1 MPAAARGKHRSIAGR
16 ALAATSLATSA
27 LLTPTL
33 TTDAAE
39 RQSRSE
45 ALYRLMFATGG
56 PTHGVGLGLLV
67 GSLGLAGSRT
77 GEMPPRLSKAALA
90 AAAAGVLSPL
100 ALVGKAGLVFIP
112 LGRLSAL
119 LVSGIAGVRLARPE
133 D

>member
-1 MPAAARGKHRSIAGR
+1 MPAAARGKHRSIAGG

-39 RQSRSE
+39 PQSRGE

-56 PTHGVGLGLLV
+56 PIHGVGLGLLV
-67 GSLGLAGSRT
+67 GSLG
-77 GEMPPRLSKAALA
+77 
-90 AAAAGVLSPL
+90 
-100 ALVGKAGLVFIP
+100 
-112 LGRLSAL
+112 LSAL